1 MARDGINIT
10 DLSIPV
16 PGIGGDTGA
25 DAANAIVVSLDA
37 IDLHDHTEDKGS
49 LITSAAININDTLD
63 FNGQAASSVK
73 QITFSEQGSSPT
85 DLNSM
90 YAKSDGEL
98 YYRDDA
104 GSEVKLTDEGKV
116 NVGGTGTLG
125 GVTVGSSAGI
135 NYTEGSYAWS
145 AAPHNGTAGAFANF
159 NMRDLR
165 LNGAT
170 SGVLAIKPADV
181 IVSYNLTLP
190 GGAPSANQFLMSDGS
205 GIFSWQNACV
215 NGASGSAE
223 KLAVWSSATTLKGV
237 GPLTDGQLLIGATSA
252 APAPGTITGTANRI
266 TVTNGTNSITL
277 NTPQDLHTSASVQF
291 SQATLTTLAGSPTAA
306 LGNTTITGTLNV
318 TGNVTLTTMTG
329 TGTRVAYV
337 SSSGQ
342 FTPGVAAA
350 ATNTAN
356 TIMLRGASGETA
368 MGALTCTSVS
378 SSGALSGTSI
388 TGSSLNVSSGTIA
401 GGAIT
406 GSSLNVGSGAV
417 TAGAVGCTS
426 VSSSGSIS
434 ASENATITGSLAL
447 AGCPG
452 LKIKRLTSGATN
464 STTLS
469 ISHGLSWLK
478 IVGVYGSLRQGEFT
492 KRLIPC
498 GDGVVPSA
506 GVAVDVGTT
515 SIGLRSGY
523 ALAPWGFGGLDPEA
537 VILYV
542 IYEA

>member
-73 QITFSEQGSSPT
+73 QVTFSEQGSSPT

-104 GSEVKLTDEGKV
+104 GNEVQLTASGVV
-116 NVGGTGTLG
+116 NVGGTGSLS
-125 GVTVGSSAGI
+125 GVTGSAGI
-135 NYTEGSYAWS
+135 AYTSGSYAWS
-145 AAPHNGTAGAFANF
+145 AVPHVGTAGAFANF

-170 SGVLAIKPADV
+170 SGVLAIKPAEV

-237 GPLTDGQLLIGATSA
+237 GPLTDGQLLIGATST

-266 TVTNGTNSITL
+266 TVTNAANSITL

-342 FTPGVAAA
+342 FTPGVAVS
-350 ATNTAN
+350 TSDTAN
-356 TIMLRGASGETA
+356 TIVQRGASKEIA
-368 MGALTCTSVS
+368 VGAITCTSVS
-378 SSGALSGTSI
+378 VTGNVDGRDVSTDGAKLDLITSGSWTPTISNTFGTFTVTSGSYMQI
-388 TGSSLNVSSGTIA
+388 GNVIHVSLHGVSNDTGTGFRGWSMSLPVTNGNATVQSGTISA
-401 GGAIT
+401 KGPVNPGWVGGA
-406 GSSLNVGSGAV
+406 SSA
-417 TAGAVGCTS
+417 TAISAFISFGY
-426 VSSSGSIS
+426 SGSEEVFI
-434 ASENATITGSLAL
+434 EATY
-447 AGCPG
+447 
-452 LKIKRLTSGATN
+452 RLT
-464 STTLS
+464 
-469 ISHGLSWLK
+469 
-478 IVGVYGSLRQGEFT
+478 
-492 KRLIPC
+492 
-498 GDGVVPSA
+498 
-506 GVAVDVGTT
+506 
-515 SIGLRSGY
+515 
-523 ALAPWGFGGLDPEA
+523 
-537 VILYV
+537 
-542 IYEA
+542 

>member
-37 IDLHDHTEDKGS
+37 IDLHDHTEDKGA

-73 QITFSEQGSSPT
+73 QVTFSEQGSSPT

-104 GSEVKLTDEGKV
+104 GNEVQLTASGVV
-116 NVGGTGTLG
+116 NVGGTGSLS
-125 GVTVGSSAGI
+125 GVTGSAGI
-135 NYTEGSYAWS
+135 AYTSGSYAWS
-145 AAPHNGTAGAFANF
+145 AVPHVGTAGAFANF

-170 SGVLAIKPADV
+170 SGVVSLKPAAT
-181 IVSYNLTLP
+181 IVSYDLTLP

-215 NGASGSAE
+215 NGSSGSAE

-237 GPLTDGQLLIGATSA
+237 GPLTDGQLLIGATAA

-306 LGNTTITGTLNV
+306 LGNTTLTGTLNV

-342 FTPGVAAA
+342 FTPGVAAS
-350 ATNTAN
+350 TSDTAN
-356 TIMLRGASGETA
+356 TIVQRGASKEIA
-368 MGALTCTSVS
+368 VGAITCTSVTGSLLGNATTATSVAGGTASVTTLEVSGYSSLGNSAPALAVKKITTSGTYASGGTYGVAHGLTDLKRIKAITGLVYS
-378 SSGALSGTSI
+378 SSGAIIASPI
-388 TGSSLNVSSGTIA
+388 TIGSNDST
-401 GGAIT
+401 GG
-406 GSSLNVGSGAV
+406 GSRNWLTV
-417 TAGAVGCTS
+417 TEWSNTNIVLTCLTS
-426 VSSSGSIS
+426 VSNVTVELYITY
-434 ASENATITGSLAL
+434 AAT
-447 AGCPG
+447 
-452 LKIKRLTSGATN
+452 
-464 STTLS
+464 
-469 ISHGLSWLK
+469 
-478 IVGVYGSLRQGEFT
+478 
-492 KRLIPC
+492 
-498 GDGVVPSA
+498 
-506 GVAVDVGTT
+506 
-515 SIGLRSGY
+515 
-523 ALAPWGFGGLDPEA
+523 
-537 VILYV
+537 
-542 IYEA
+542 